1 MESGLVHLYYGDGK
15 GKTTAALGLALRALG
30 CGRQVV
36 LVQFLKNTPCGELG
50 ALACHDG
57 ITVLRGKAGA
67 HFTYAMTEAERRQTQ
82 MIHENNLAQAM
93 ALVQS
98 GKCDLLILDEVTDAL
113 KAGLLGEGLLS
124 EAVLKKSADLELV
137 MTGHHAVDWLVQA
150 ADYVTE
156 MKKHKHPY
164 DRGVHAREG
173 VEF

>member
-1 MESGLVHLYYGDGK
+1 MGVGLVHLYYGDGK

-36 LVQFLKNTPCGELG
+36 LVQFLKNTPCGELT
-50 ALACHDG
+50 ALKRHDN

-67 HFTYAMTEAERRQTQ
+67 HFTFTMTEEERRQTKA
-82 MIHENNLAQAM
+82 IHKDNFVQAM
-93 ALVQS
+93 ARVQS

-113 KAGLLGEGLLS
+113 QADLLDESLLR
-124 EAVLKKSADLELV
+124 EAVLKKPDELELV
-137 MTGHHAVDWLVQA
+137 ITGHQAVDWLVQA

-156 MKKHKHPY
+156 MKKHKHPF
-164 DRGVHAREG
+164 DRGVPAREG